1 MPLIGKRVSRSA
13 RFKLLMLTGQR
24 KGLGKAMRWASVIF
38 SFDNV
43 NKPLSTRP
51 IGGQG
56 MGT

>member
-1 MPLIGKRVSRSA
+1 
-13 RFKLLMLTGQR
+13 MLTGQR
-24 KGLGKAMRWASVIF
+24 KGLGKAMRLASVIF